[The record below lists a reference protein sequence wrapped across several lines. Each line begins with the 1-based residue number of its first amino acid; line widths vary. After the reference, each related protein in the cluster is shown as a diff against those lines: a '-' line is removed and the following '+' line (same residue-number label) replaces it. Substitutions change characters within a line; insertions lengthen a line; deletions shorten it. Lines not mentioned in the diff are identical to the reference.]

1 MVTITFGT
9 GETSGVFVKDN
20 ICVGDICAKG
30 NFVASTSESDEPF
43 SLVPFDGI
51 LGLAPMF
58 FLTPRFFLTSNV

>member
-58 FLTPRFFLTSNV
+58 FQLRVRTDFF